1 MENEENY
8 VEVPSEETYDDE
20 EFTFGDF
27 AFMAFFCI
35 LGCAVF
41 AFVVKVVSKHLK
53 NVKLKVG
60 SVEVG
65 VESKDDL
72 KEEKQKIN
80 N

>member
-1 MENEENY
+1 MEEENY
-8 VEVPSEETYDDE
+8 VEVPSEEAYEDE

-41 AFVVKVVSKHLK
+41 AFVVKVINKHLK

-60 SVEVG
+60 NVEVG
-65 VESKDDL
+65 VETKNNEKP
-72 KEEKQKIN
+72 KE
-80 N
+80 